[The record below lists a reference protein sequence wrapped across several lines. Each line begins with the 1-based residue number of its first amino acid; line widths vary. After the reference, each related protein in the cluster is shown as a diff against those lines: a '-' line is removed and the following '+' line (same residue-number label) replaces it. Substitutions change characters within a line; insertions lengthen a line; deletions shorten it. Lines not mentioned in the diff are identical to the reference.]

1 MVSLLFKFLGL
12 IIIVC
17 FVALQFIELLRS
29 SILLRSSVI
38 VQVAMSLERN
48 LQCPVGL
55 GEESSV
61 HPPPRLL
68 VDETRGGED
77 EKKTRR

>member
-1 MVSLLFKFLGL
+1 
-12 IIIVC
+12 
-17 FVALQFIELLRS
+17 
-29 SILLRSSVI
+29 
-38 VQVAMSLERN
+38 MSLERN

-77 EKKTRR
+77 VKKTRR